1 MTSRRGELTTEAQG
15 TRDPD
20 RDSDAPRTLSLHP
33 EDKRAKT
40 LVRSLAVLD
49 GWLEENEGRIEDEAR
64 VRRVKRWR
72 EEALEQLGL
81 LLEPDRH

>member
-1 MTSRRGELTTEAQG
+1 MKSRTHEILRDAESHPAQ
-15 TRDPD
+15 R
-20 RDSDAPRTLSLHP
+20 
-33 EDKRAKT
+33 RAKT

-49 GWLEENEGRIEDEAR
+49 EWLDKNEGRIEDEAR

-81 LLEPDRH
+81 LLEPGRH